1 MEFER
6 SLTDLDIAEH
16 DLVWQVLELL
26 TGLGLGQFVFS
37 LVDLVFAF
45 RIGV

>member
-1 MEFER
+1 MEFQR

-16 DLVWQVLELL
+16 DLVWQVLVLL
-26 TGLGLGQFVFS
+26 TGLGLGQFFS

>member
-1 MEFER
+1 MQFQR
-6 SLTDLDIAEH
+6 NSTDLDIAEP
-16 DLVWQVLELL
+16 DLVWQGLELL

-37 LVDLVFAF
+37 LVDLAFAF

>member
-1 MEFER
+1 MQFQR

-26 TGLGLGQFVFS
+26 TGLGLGQFFS
-37 LVDLVFAF
+37 LVDLAFVF
-45 RIGV
+45 RVGV